1 MATKKTTDPTQG
13 NTAPEQTETPAQG
26 NTTSGKF
33 PEPTL
38 QDNIDRMNEPVTIRL
53 FKGLGRYKNDI
64 IVRVDGIRFQL
75 KRGIPIQVPRK
86 VYDVV
91 QQQLAQDQE
100 TAQLI
105 ESKEAEFDKIAKVF
119 E

>member
-1 MATKKTTDPTQG
+1 MATKKTTDEAQSNTVPEPTTDPIQG
-13 NTAPEQTETPAQG
+13 DTVPE
-26 NTTSGKF
+26 KF

-38 QDNIDRMNEPVTIRL
+38 QNNIDRMNELVTIRL

-64 IVRVDGIRFQL
+64 IVRVDGKRYQL
-75 KRGIPIQVPRK
+75 KRGINIQVPRK

-91 QQQLAQDQE
+91 QQQLTQDQE

-105 ESKEAEFDKIAKVF
+105 ENKEAEFDKIAKVL